1 MLPRSFFAFWIFGLV
16 NNVLYVVILSA
27 AIDLVGPEAPKAIV
41 LLADVMPSF
50 VIKFAAPFFIHK
62 VPYKVRI
69 SSLVALSSIGMLV
82 IAYSERVG
90 PRLFGVILASLSS
103 GLGEISFLQLTH
115 FYSEWSLPGFSS
127 GTGAAG
133 LVGSFAFLLM
143 TTWVGLSTKATL
155 TIFSAIPFA
164 FWVTYA
170 FVLPPADPNLA
181 VKYDQISD
189 NNEEDD
195 TTGVAAET
203 SMRATV
209 RSTVDRLL
217 PLILPYMYVSS
228 HSPVCLFVY

>member
-1 MLPRSFFAFWIFGLV
+1 M

-50 VIKFAAPFFIHK
+50 LIKFAAPFFIHK

-69 SSLVALSSIGMLV
+69 SSLVALSSIGMLI
-82 IAYSERVG
+82 IAYSEQVG

-115 FYSEWSLPGFSS
+115 FYSDWSLPGFSS

-143 TTWVGLSTKATL
+143 TTWIGLSTKVTL
-155 TIFSAIPFA
+155 TIFSTIPFA

-170 FVLPPADPNLA
+170 FVLPPADPNLS
-181 VKYDQISD
+181 VKYDQIISS
-189 NNEEDD
+189 NGEDD
-195 TTGVAAET
+195 TAGVAPEA
-203 SMRATV
+203 SMSMTV
-209 RSTVDRLL
+209 SSTIDRLV

-228 HSPVCLFVY
+228 FPPGCLFVC